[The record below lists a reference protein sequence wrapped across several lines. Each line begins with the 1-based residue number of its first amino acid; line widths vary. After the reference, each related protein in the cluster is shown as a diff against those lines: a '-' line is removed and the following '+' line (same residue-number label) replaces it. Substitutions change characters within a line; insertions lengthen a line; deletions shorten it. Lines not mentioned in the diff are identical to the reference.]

1 MTLSADSDLKEVLAS
16 ILVPGIDK
24 PISEVGRVLR
34 AELSGSTAKIELQLG
49 FPAQGIVAELEEAIS
64 ERISA
69 EKLDLSVV
77 SKITAHGVQ
86 RSLKPLANVKNI
98 IAIASG
104 KGGVGKSTTAVNLA
118 LALSAEGASVGFW
131 PLIRFTYLFDPKK
144 GRLCHSTVG
153 TNPDSTMLSPDAP
166 LQCAAPIPR

>member
-49 FPAQGIVAELEEAIS
+49 FPAQGIVAELEKAIS
-64 ERISA
+64 QQISA

-86 RSLKPLANVKNI
+86 RSLKPLDNVRNI
-98 IAIASG
+98 IA
-104 KGGVGKSTTAVNLA
+104 T
-118 LALSAEGASVGFW
+118 
-131 PLIRFTYLFDPKK
+131 
-144 GRLCHSTVG
+144 
-153 TNPDSTMLSPDAP
+153 AP
-166 LQCAAPIPR
+166 LAHIRALLC